1 MQKDEYKIT
10 DTRGQFTQVVKDGKK
25 LGDVR
30 WTKGRILL
38 SNRRLVFVGNKGKR
52 TIPLSRVRGITG
64 RYDVNQMVA
73 RVSEYTSVRYGDDVI
88 LVSTEG
94 EEPFEHDCYRA
105 LLDQRI
111 VLAKHPAVKGGVV
124 QETSWAKGRIKVDE
138 EALNLAVSDG
148 TFVEITLDDVSAVT
162 AGQRTVN
169 GEKRTVVEAEHTEDD
184 ASVQTY
190 LSGDDHRTELLA
202 SFLRQG
208 EDRSASG
215 IELEASDREILMA
228 LHSGVSPF
236 DIPDFLGMEVETVE
250 ETFERLLELDVLDEV
265 RVRRE
270 VSLTA
275 RGRNIASE
283 SINEQ

>member
-1 MQKDEYKIT
+1 MQGDEYKIT
-10 DTRGQFTQVVKDGKK
+10 DTRGRFTQVVKDGKK
-25 LGDVR
+25 LGDVS
-30 WTKGRILL
+30 WTAGRILL
-38 SNRRLVFVGNKGKR
+38 SNRRLVFVGNGGKR
-52 TIPLSRVRGITG
+52 TIPLSRVREVTG

-73 RVSEYTSVRYGDDVI
+73 RVSEYTSVRYDDDVV
-88 LVSTEG
+88 LVSTDG
-94 EEPFEHDCYRA
+94 EDPFEHDCYRA

-124 QETSWAKGRIKVDE
+124 QDASWEKGRIKVAE
-138 EALNLAVSDG
+138 ESLDLAVSDG
-148 TFVEITLDDVSAVT
+148 TFVEIALDDISAVV
-162 AGQRTVN
+162 AGRRTVN

-190 LSGDDHRTELLA
+190 LSGDDRRTGLLA

-215 IELEASDREILMA
+215 IDLEGSEREILMA

-236 DIPDFLGMEVETVE
+236 DIPDFLGMEVEDVE
-250 ETFERLLELDVLDEV
+250 GTFERLVELDVLEEV